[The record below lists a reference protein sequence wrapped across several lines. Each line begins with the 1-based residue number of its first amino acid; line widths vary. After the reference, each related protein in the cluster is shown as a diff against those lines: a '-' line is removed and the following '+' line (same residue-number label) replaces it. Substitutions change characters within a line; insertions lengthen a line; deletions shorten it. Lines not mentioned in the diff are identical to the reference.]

1 MFLEPRRN
9 AFRVTADV
17 VHHGPVRVIW
27 FPRTGNGQKHEL
39 GVSSLKQRLNMPFQ
53 YCSQPEEKRRDPIDP
68 STDIT
73 PTRSRGLCLKPSKED
88 EEAKVPGGPKRRNVN
103 QPKSCDL
110 YAARD

>member
-1 MFLEPRRN
+1 MN
-9 AFRVTADV
+9 
-17 VHHGPVRVIW
+17 
-27 FPRTGNGQKHEL
+27 
-39 GVSSLKQRLNMPFQ
+39 
-53 YCSQPEEKRRDPIDP
+53 P

-73 PTRSRGLCLKPSKED
+73 PTRSRGLCLKPSKEN